1 MVQVSGGREVVSS
14 GEAIQHIAAKIGL
27 PLRKSDQIDLLTPW
41 ATALIK
47 DKFLLSAR

>member
-1 MVQVSGGREVVSS
+1 MLQVSSGREVVSS

-27 PLRKSDQIDLLTPW
+27 PLKSDQIDLLTPW

-47 DKFLLSAR
+47 DKFLLSAF